1 MYVPQYTQI
10 DKQYTG
16 KEPLPVSDF
25 AVNDDLARAYIEAIE
40 ALKRANA
47 KLEAIEKLQID
58 EKQWQP

>member
-1 MYVPQYTQI
+1 MTVYVPKYAQI

-25 AVNDDLARAYIEAIE
+25 ADNDDLARAYIEAVE

-58 EKQWQP
+58 EIQ